1 MIEVLQE
8 TTDWGD
14 APVANGIYH
23 VNASGHLVQHN
34 DKKFKSPIKG
44 FDKRGRKFNK
54 IEFDKRGRKF
64 NKIDQY
70 EDLSQPKTSNV
81 IIVQGS
87 KGNTY
92 TIEDGKCSCP
102 GFTYRGTCKHVKA
115 VA

>member
-54 IEFDKRGRKF
+54 I
-64 NKIDQY
+64 DQY

-81 IIVQGS
+81 ILVQGS

-92 TIEDGKCSCP
+92 TIEDGRCSCP
-102 GFTYRGTCKHVKA
+102 CYTFRGTCKHVKA

>member
-54 IEFDKRGRKF
+54 I
-64 NKIDQY
+64 DQY

-92 TIEDGKCSCP
+92 TIEDGASHIVVLANMLRPLLNPICLLFIFK
-102 GFTYRGTCKHVKA
+102 GV
-115 VA
+115 

>member
-54 IEFDKRGRKF
+54 I
-64 NKIDQY
+64 DQY

-81 IIVQGS
+81 ILVQGS
-87 KGNTY
+87 KGR
-92 TIEDGKCSCP
+92 CSCP
-102 GFTYRGTCKHVKA
+102 GYTFRGTCKHVKA